1 VSTGWE
7 DANEAIDA
15 AVAGGRAHVNGER
28 AKASKVVRDRQA
40 TRRDVDTDC
49 ARLAAPSF
57 AGEAA
62 DSRHPFT
69 RAPEENLAAL
79 EIELTDAE
87 LDALG

>member
-28 AKASKVVRDRQA
+28 AKASKDVRDREA
-40 TRRDVDTDC
+40 TRRETTQIC
-49 ARLAAPSF
+49 ARLAHRRSPAMLPILGTLSL
-57 AGEAA
+57 EHL
-62 DSRHPFT
+62 RK
-69 RAPEENLAAL
+69 NLAAL

-87 LDALG
+87 LDALR